1 MQKDAKK
8 GGKPKDTSGH
18 RTNTARKLPG
28 RAPERIK
35 QDFFPR
41 SASATATKT
50 QGYLFNQ
57 APIDRNQVREEAKEK
72 ASKAPKRSAFVA
84 KLYNE
89 EEDDVPRRGTID
101 DEMKVFDMS
110 SSDEG
115 EGTSRKRDAKTAE
128 KKNIKPAKKG
138 RSESLPA

>member
-1 MQKDAKK
+1 MMQKNAKK
-8 GGKPKDTSGH
+8 GGKPRDTSGH

-57 APIDRNQVREEAKEK
+57 APIDRNQVREEAKER
-72 ASKAPKRSAFVA
+72 ASKAAPKRSAFVA

-89 EEDDVPRRGTID
+89 DED
-101 DEMKVFDMS
+101 
-110 SSDEG
+110 
-115 EGTSRKRDAKTAE
+115 
-128 KKNIKPAKKG
+128 
-138 RSESLPA
+138 